1 MSRIDQRLPEQGEK
15 EEERGEG
22 GMTLTSKGVLLGW
35 GKCSSVIG
43 SDDSCTIL

>member
-22 GMTLTSKGVLLGW
+22 GMTFNQQR
-35 GKCSSVIG
+35 CSSG
-43 SDDSCTIL
+43 MGKMFQCDW